1 MSLND
6 ANSEQAEILV
16 IGDEVISGFIVD
28 TNSKYLGQRIFELGM
43 RVSHITKIG
52 DDSLAI
58 QECVVN
64 ALERSH
70 WVILTGGLGATHDD
84 ITKTAVMKVFG
95 SNFRRDKK
103 VAAMLQEIFQRRNR
117 AMPVSVESQCKVPD
131 NCQVFYNKV
140 GTAPGF

>member
-1 MSLND
+1 MGFSD
-6 ANSEQAEILV
+6 VHSGQAEILV

-84 ITKTAVMKVFG
+84 ITKKAVMKVFG

-103 VAAMLQEIFQRRNR
+103 VAAMML
-117 AMPVSVESQCKVPD
+117 PSK
-131 NCQVFYNKV
+131 
-140 GTAPGF
+140 

>member
-43 RVSHITKIG
+43 RVSRITKIG

-58 QECVVN
+58 QE
-64 ALERSH
+64 LSLIH
-70 WVILTGGLGATHDD
+70 I
-84 ITKTAVMKVFG
+84 
-95 SNFRRDKK
+95 
-103 VAAMLQEIFQRRNR
+103 
-117 AMPVSVESQCKVPD
+117 
-131 NCQVFYNKV
+131 
-140 GTAPGF
+140 